1 MHFCTSLNTYKRG
14 NLMTNKTFSTSDL
27 ATAAF
32 LHMRGLRLIK
42 AGLENGKK
50 FNFIFDDSEGKAS
63 SIAYEFINSE
73 CSRFDNHVRMLKK
86 MIYN

>member
-1 MHFCTSLNTYKRG
+1 
-14 NLMTNKTFSTSDL
+14 MTDNIFKTSDL

-42 AGLENGKK
+42 AELENGRK
-50 FNFIFDDSEGKAS
+50 FNFVFDDSEGNATT
-63 SIAYEFINSE
+63 IAYEFINSE